1 MIKVNITEQML
12 NDATFKAV
20 SLGNLNNSILKGDGN
35 IVGFLGEQLALSVL
49 GGQEKNTYDYDI
61 VTDSGVKVDVKTK
74 KTTVEPREY
83 YDCSVAAFNIKQ
95 KCSYYCFVRVKYD
108 YSCGW
113 VLGVYP
119 KDEYYKD
126 AVFLKKGDIDPSNNY
141 TVKADCYNLKISK
154 LKDVI

>member
-1 MIKVNITEQML
+1 MIKVNITEKML
-12 NDATFKAV
+12 NAATVKAV

-35 IVGFLGEQLALSVL
+35 LVGFLGEQIALSVL
-49 GGQEKNTYDYDI
+49 GGTEKNTYDYDL
-61 VTDSGVKVDVKTK
+61 VTDNGTKIDVKTK

-95 KCSYYCFVRVKYD
+95 KCNHYCFVRVKDD

-113 VLGVYP
+113 FLGVYP
-119 KDEYYKD
+119 KEDYYKD

-154 LKDVI
+154 LKSMV